1 MIRSNKI
8 DIYESKLF
16 NGTEGD
22 FYSDIFD
29 KKIHVEAKKL
39 EETYTRKCIEHYLGM
54 SDEMI
59 NKLVKYTA
67 DYVLAL
73 IDDYGEDFYPDE
85 EFDFDET
92 KPCGRV
98 LDWVEP
104 VVLSVIP
111 DRFLSLEELTPTFRL
126 TLKFTPIADEEI
138 EWAVKDGEI
147 VYVGEAANVTPWEKA
162 SFKKG
167 WNFAE

>member
-1 MIRSNKI
+1 MINTKI
-8 DIYESKLF
+8 DVYESKRF
-16 NGTEGD
+16 DGTEGD
-22 FYSDIFD
+22 FYSDIFNRR
-29 KKIHVEAKKL
+29 IHVEAKHF
-39 EETYTRKCIEHYLGM
+39 EETYTRKCIDHYLSM

-59 NKLVKYTA
+59 NKLVRYTA

-104 VVLSVIP
+104 MTLTIME
-111 DRFLSLEELTPTFRL
+111 DRFRTVEEIGCAFRL
-126 TLKFTPIADEEI
+126 TLNFKAIADEEI
-138 EWAVKDGEI
+138 EWAVRDGEI
-147 VYVGEAANVTPWEKA
+147 LYVGEAANVSPWDENT
-162 SFKKG
+162 FKKG